1 MIFERMSEEC
11 IGSLVTAQNES
22 ARLSQPTVGC
32 EVMTLGIIDHRS
44 SREHRRE
51 LLPMPAIRPRC
62 IPNQWGIWIYTLTG
76 ASEDGK
82 CLTYYAVTKC

>member
-1 MIFERMSEEC
+1 MHRQSC
-11 IGSLVTAQNES
+11 NGTKRIGTSLSTHRGVVRGHNIGYW
-22 ARLSQPTVGC
+22 V
-32 EVMTLGIIDHRS
+32 LGIIDHRS